1 MRTTHR
7 RPGSGQEG
15 AAAASPP
22 LPTDPEVPVLQLSS
36 PPAKQRDP
44 ARSARHDRPP
54 FVRPHRAGSP
64 ESISP
69 SNMYGLM
76 LSLCQDL
83 GAGLGHPLSR
93 CLGGVVGAF
102 AGQ

>member
-1 MRTTHR
+1 MQVRATHR

-36 PPAKQRDP
+36 PPAIQRDP
-44 ARSARHDRPP
+44 ELSARHDRPP

-69 SNMYGLM
+69 TNIRGQM
-76 LSLCQDL
+76 LSLCQDP
-83 GAGLGHPLSR
+83 GAGLGHPLGR
-93 CLGGVVGAF
+93 CLGV
-102 AGQ
+102 